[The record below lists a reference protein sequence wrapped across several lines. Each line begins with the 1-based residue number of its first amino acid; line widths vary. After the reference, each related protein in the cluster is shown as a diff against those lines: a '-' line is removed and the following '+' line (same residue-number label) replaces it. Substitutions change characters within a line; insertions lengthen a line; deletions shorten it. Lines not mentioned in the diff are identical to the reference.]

1 MVGLFIDLDSILFIV
16 SYLKVSIVFG
26 LFLALMG
33 RMMFV
38 FMKLDSCAFMLGLFF
53 GRAVCLAVHILERE
67 LGAIGVLKV
76 ALIWQNP

>member
-33 RMMFV
+33 MMFV
-38 FMKLDSCAFMLGLFF
+38 FMKLDSWIFMLGLFF
-53 GRAVCLAVHILERE
+53 GRAVCLAVDILERE

>member
-26 LFLALMG
+26 LFLTLMG

-38 FMKLDSCAFMLGLFF
+38 FMKMDSCAFML